1 MDPLKL
7 QKQDYDNYLNWV
19 SIHGILN
26 TALMQRRVLLV
37 DIRNHLNPVF
47 DQIFVVKNIIWNR
60 SVND

>member
-47 DQIFVVKNIIWNR
+47 
-60 SVND
+60 